1 MPKLTHATNLARP
14 TGANRY
20 ARHADAYIE
29 AGWTTTAVHGKQSPY
44 KRTTGYH
51 GEVTPEIDAAMRRSD
66 WHDNIAIRHDD
77 DTLSIDVDE
86 GGGKRGAATL
96 ATLAEA
102 LGDLPATFSSTA
114 RGQDDPRRQH
124 FYRKPADALLL
135 TTLTPGLV
143 IAGVTMETGDIELPQ
158 RRHRYS
164 VVWPSVHPD
173 TGETY
178 RWYDLDGEPMDGPP
192 RVEDLPMLPD
202 AWVAALAEGAV
213 TTAGGGTS
221 RGRQTLDQLLA
232 DPPARGTGRMNDW
245 LKLVAGHYAARH
257 RNDQATYERLTR
269 EAAAKVDPD
278 YEDTETVIAS
288 IWKTDTRNHPD
299 RTPARVTVTVSGEGR
314 VSLDDSLLAEFVA
327 AKLDGEY
334 CWASGLG
341 WLHYDGRRWREVSD
355 ATLVEATRRILKDQ
369 YHYEIEVETDR
380 KRMAQFASLLAAGKI
395 RSVVG
400 LVRGIVERDPADF
413 DRHPDLLNVANGV
426 VDLRTSELLPH
437 DPSHLFT
444 KITDVPYARGARS
457 ADWDKALAAL
467 PSDVADWMQ
476 VRFGQGV
483 TGYPTSDDL
492 LPILQGGGA
501 NGKST
506 VIDSV
511 TGALGEH
518 SVIVPEKLLTAS
530 SHDHPTELTTL
541 MGARLAIIEE
551 LPEGARFSVKR
562 LKDVLGTA
570 KITARKIQ
578 RDNVTWKATHSLFV
592 TTNYRPRV
600 DETDHGTWRRL
611 SLVRFPFTFKRG
623 AVADERTR
631 PGDPALRERMRVGGN
646 GQHEAVLAWVIDG
659 ARRWYEA
666 GKQFPPMPTKVV
678 EDTLEW
684 RTDTDL
690 VLAYVGDNLRFDP
703 TASVLATEL
712 FEHFNA
718 WLKARGQAEWG
729 DTTMTRRFGEHTH
742 VTDHGVQK
750 RRSRALESVSRP
762 PGKSGGAGVKQANI
776 WVGIAFREDADER
789 PDDLFEGGF

>member
-1 MPKLTHATNLARP
+1 MPKRPGATTHHRGSTD
-14 TGANRY
+14 NRY

-29 AGWTTTAVHGKQSPY
+29 RGWTPTAVHDKQSPY
-44 KRTTGYH
+44 KGTTGYR

-66 WHDNIAIRHDD
+66 WHNNVAIRHDD

-86 GGGKRGAATL
+86 GGGKHGATTL
-96 ATLAEA
+96 AALAEA
-102 LGDLPATFSSTA
+102 LGDLPPTFSSTA
-114 RGQDDPRRQH
+114 RGQGDPRRQL
-124 FYRKPADALLL
+124 FFRKPDDAVLV

-178 RWYDLDGEPMDGPP
+178 TWYDRDGEPMDGPP
-192 RVEDLPMLPD
+192 RVEDLPMLPE
-202 AWVAALAEGAV
+202 AWVAALAESAA
-213 TTAGGGTS
+213 TAAGGGTS

-245 LKLVAGHYAARH
+245 LKLVAGHYAAQH

-269 EAAAKVDPD
+269 EAAAMVDPN

-299 RTPARVTVTVSGEGR
+299 RTPTRVTVTVSGDGR

-327 AKLDGEY
+327 AKLEGEY

-380 KRMAQFASLLAAGKI
+380 KRMAQFATLLAAGKI

-413 DRHPDLLNVANGV
+413 DQRNDLLNVGNGV
-426 VDLRTSELLPH
+426 VELPTGRLLPH
-437 DPSHLFT
+437 DPSYLLT
-444 KITDVPYARGARS
+444 KITEVPYRPGAKS
-457 ADWDKALAAL
+457 PDWLKALSALTAEVAA
-467 PSDVADWMQ
+467 WMQ
-476 VRFGQGV
+476 VRFGQGA

-506 VIDSV
+506 VIDAI

-518 SVIVPEKLLTAS
+518 AVIVPEKLLTAS

-578 RDNVTWKATHSLFV
+578 RDNVTWKTTHSLFV

-631 PGDPALRERMRVGGN
+631 PGDPALRERMRLGSD
-646 GQHEAVLAWVIDG
+646 GQHEAVLAWVIEG

-666 GKQFPPMPTKVV
+666 GKQFPPMPTKVA

-703 TASVLATEL
+703 TASVLATDL

-742 VTDHGVQK
+742 VTDHGVTK
-750 RRSRALESVSRP
+750 RRSRALEGVSRP
-762 PGKSGGAGVKQANI
+762 PGRSGELGVKQANI

-789 PDDLFEGGF
+789 PNDLFEGGF